1 MFVILVEYALKKVEA
16 VGPFDHQEEAEDY
29 RREHFNTNICRI
41 AKLVPP
47 EKSE

>member
-29 RREHFNTNICRI
+29 RREHYNTNICRI